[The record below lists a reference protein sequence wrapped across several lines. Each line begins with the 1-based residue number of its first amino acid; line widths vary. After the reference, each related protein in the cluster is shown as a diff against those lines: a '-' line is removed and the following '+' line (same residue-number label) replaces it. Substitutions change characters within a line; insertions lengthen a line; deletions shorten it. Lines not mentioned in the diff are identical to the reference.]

1 MDIERLQ
8 RRDID
13 NVTDDRLTL
22 SIDELKD
29 VSSPYVHSEIKGIG
43 GNNWIIEDDEYVK
56 YNLIENDKLILEY
69 GAITDLSQ
77 KDISKITVS
86 FDYEVTN
93 YGMLPLLG
101 NVSIIHDSI
110 EYKNA
115 DLPLNASGHID
126 MDCQLFGID
135 NEVLNTII
143 SSKGFSIGLTFNGN
157 KSNATLRLS
166 NVNLGVSFS
175 NKLQEEMDAVRN
187 RLYNDFDEKQD
198 KLVSGANIKTINDM
212 SLLGSGNILIGG
224 GGSGV
229 DIATTWG
236 APTSD
241 SKVPS
246 EKLTKATLDGKLN
259 INHSAYKGKNV
270 VVHPTSGNIAF
281 EDKPTIPEDVSELS
295 DTQNTQFTPKAHAHG
310 NILNGGTITSTT
322 NNTDYI
328 VVTDGDMIKRS
339 SNVDT
344 SLLYDTENT
353 ENSSSTLTNIFRTRS
368 GDNPKQDKIN
378 EAIDH
383 ELGTKQDAL
392 ISGINIKTINNVSL
406 LGSGNISVG
415 SGGTIDIATSWNNPT
430 SNTRV
435 PSEKLTK
442 DSLDAKANSIHTH
455 TASQVSGIADMIYP
469 VGSIYMSVNSTSPAT
484 LFGGTWERIKD
495 TFLLAAGDTY
505 EAGGTGGE
513 AEHTL
518 TVNEMPTHSH
528 TYMHYQSNGSVTEY
542 SPSWTSQKSAAK
554 STSQAGGGQ
563 AHNNMPPYL
572 AVYIWRR
579 IE

>member
-1 MDIERLQ
+1 MDIERLH
-8 RRDID
+8 RKDID
-13 NVTDDRLTL
+13 NIADDRLTL
-22 SIDELKD
+22 SIDELND
-29 VSSPYVHSEIKGIG
+29 ISSPYSHEDIG
-43 GNNWIIEDDEYVK
+43 SVEGNNWIIGDNEYTK
-56 YNLIENDKLILEY
+56 YNLIENDKVVFSY
-69 GAITDLSQ
+69 APITDLSQ
-77 KDISKITVS
+77 KDIAGIIVS
-86 FDYEVTN
+86 FDYVVEN
-93 YGMLPLLG
+93 YSMLPLLD
-101 NVSIIHDSI
+101 NISIIHDSI

-115 DLPLNASGHID
+115 DLPMNASGHID

-143 SSKGFSIGLTFNGN
+143 SSKGFGIGLTFNGN
-157 KSNATLRLS
+157 KSNATLELS
-166 NVNLGVSFS
+166 NVKLKVSFS
-175 NKLQEEMDAVRN
+175 NKLQEEIDAVKN
-187 RLYNDFDEKQD
+187 RLSNDFDEKQD
-198 KLVSGANIKTINDM
+198 KLVSGTNIKTINDM

-229 DIATTWG
+229 DIATAWG
-236 APTSD
+236 TPASD
-241 SKVPS
+241 SRVPS
-246 EKLTKATLDGKLN
+246 EKLAKTTLDMKLSMSQPT
-259 INHSAYKGKNV
+259 HKGKNV
-270 VVHPTSGNIAF
+270 VVHETNGIITF

-383 ELGTKQDAL
+383 ELGTKQDNL
-392 ISGINIKTINNVSL
+392 VSGTNIKTINNVSL

-455 TASQVSGIADMIYP
+455 TASQVSGIAEMIYP

-495 TFLLAAGDTY
+495 MFLLAAGDTY

-518 TVNEMPTHSH
+518 TVNEMPAHSH
-528 TYMHYQSNGSVTEY
+528 TYKHFQSNGSETEY
-542 SPSWTSQKSAAK
+542 STSWTSQKSAAK

-572 AVYIWRR
+572 TVYIWKRTA
-579 IE
+579 

>member
-13 NVTDDRLTL
+13 AVTDDRLTL
-22 SIDELKD
+22 SIDGLND
-29 VSSPYVHSEIKGIG
+29 ISSPYSHSTIEDMV
-43 GNNWIIEDDEYVK
+43 GNNWIRGSNIYTKYNITEDDRITFLYAA
-56 YNLIENDKLILEY
+56 L
-69 GAITDLSQ
+69 TDLSQ
-77 KDISKITVS
+77 KDITKVTVS
-86 FDYEVTN
+86 FDYVVEN
-93 YGMLPLLG
+93 YNMLPILD

-110 EYKNA
+110 NYKNA
-115 DLPLNASGHID
+115 DLPMNASGHID
-126 MDCQLFGID
+126 VDCQLFGLD
-135 NEVLNTII
+135 NEVLNNII
-143 SSKGFSIGLTFNGN
+143 SAKGFGIGLTFNGN
-157 KSNATLRLS
+157 NSNATLKLS
-166 NVNLGVSFS
+166 NIILTFSFS
-175 NKLQEEMDAVRN
+175 NKLQEEIDAVRN
-187 RLYNDFDEKQD
+187 RIDPALDRKQD
-198 KLVSGANIKTINDM
+198 KLVSGTNIKTINDM
-212 SLLGSGNILIGG
+212 SLLGTGNIAIGG

-229 DIATTWG
+229 DIATAWST
-236 APTSD
+236 PTSD

-270 VVHPTSGNIAF
+270 IVHPTSGNIAF
-281 EDKPTIPEDVSELS
+281 EDKPAIPEDVSELS

-310 NILNGGTITSTT
+310 NITNAGLITATT
-322 NNTDYI
+322 HIMDYI
-328 VVTDGDMIKRS
+328 VVTEGHTVKK
-339 SNVDT
+339 SNGVDT
-344 SLLYDTENT
+344 SLLYDTNV
-353 ENSSSTLTNIFRTRS
+353 NQSGSTLDNIFRTRS
-368 GDNPKQDKIN
+368 GDNPRQDIVN

-383 ELGTKQDAL
+383 ELGTKQDNL
-392 ISGINIKTINNVSL
+392 ISGTNIKTINNVSL

-430 SNTRV
+430 SDSKV
-435 PSEKLTK
+435 PSEKLVK
-442 DSLDAKANSIHTH
+442 DSLDAKANGTHTH
-455 TASQVSGIADMIYP
+455 TASEVTGIADMIYP

-484 LFGGTWERIKD
+484 LFGGTWERIRD

-505 EAGGTGGE
+505 EAGESGGE

-542 SPSWTSQKSAAK
+542 SPSWASQKSAAK

-572 AVYIWRR
+572 AVYIWKRTA
-579 IE
+579 